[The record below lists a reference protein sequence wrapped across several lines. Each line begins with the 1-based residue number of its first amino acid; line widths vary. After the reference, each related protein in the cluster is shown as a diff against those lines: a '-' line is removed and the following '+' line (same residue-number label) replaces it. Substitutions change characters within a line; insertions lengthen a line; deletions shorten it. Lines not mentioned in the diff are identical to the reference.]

1 MSTFHD
7 QHPSDA
13 RAYSVVRHG
22 AHHKLST
29 HFRLHEM
36 QCSDDSF
43 AVLVHPTLMMGLE
56 QLRHHFG
63 RAVVI
68 NSGYRTHA
76 YNAKI
81 GGARQSRHLWGMAAD
96 IVVEGVS
103 PSRVAI
109 KADAMGFGGVG
120 RYDSFTHVDVQGQDR
135 RWDG

>member
-1 MSTFHD
+1 MSSFHD
-7 QHPSDA
+7 QHPRGV
-13 RAYSVVRHG
+13 RAYNIVSAG

-36 QCSDDSF
+36 QCNDGSF
-43 AVLVHPTLMMGLE
+43 AVLVHPALMIGLE
-56 QLRHHFG
+56 QLRHHFA

-76 YNAKI
+76 HNENI
-81 GGARQSRHLWGMAAD
+81 DGTRQSRHLWGMAAD
-96 IVVEGVS
+96 IVVEGVN